1 MLKRCK
7 VGGFPADAF
16 DYVKEN
22 GGIESEEDN
31 PYKEADT
38 NDDDSDATCVED
50 GNYVA
55 TVSGF
60 EEVDEAD
67 EDALKEAV
75 ARQVGVDMFIIK
87 YCKMQWKYM
96 LIIIIK
102 SLYSPLLCPSTR
114 IVTASDSTPAVSI
127 SVSSIVSISRV
138 VQVST
143 LQKTAAMA
151 RMTWTMLCWSW
162 GQ

>member
-75 ARQVGVDMFIIK
+75 AQQVGDDMLIIK
-87 YCKMQWKYM
+87 YCKY
-96 LIIIIK
+96 
-102 SLYSPLLCPSTR
+102 
-114 IVTASDSTPAVSI
+114 
-127 SVSSIVSISRV
+127 
-138 VQVST
+138 
-143 LQKTAAMA
+143 
-151 RMTWTMLCWSW
+151 
-162 GQ
+162 

>member
-60 EEVDEAD
+60 EEVEEACSMLD
-67 EDALKEAV
+67 TAIIGLLSALLTT
-75 ARQVGVDMFIIK
+75 G
-87 YCKMQWKYM
+87 W
-96 LIIIIK
+96 
-102 SLYSPLLCPSTR
+102 
-114 IVTASDSTPAVSI
+114 
-127 SVSSIVSISRV
+127 
-138 VQVST
+138 
-143 LQKTAAMA
+143 
-151 RMTWTMLCWSW
+151 
-162 GQ
+162 